1 MRQIQSGGGKAM
13 SFGKSRAKMLNE
25 NQSKLTF
32 DDVAGIEE
40 AKSELEE
47 IVEFLKDPRKFTK
60 LGGRIPKGVLLV
72 GPPGTGK
79 TILAKAIAGEAKVPF
94 FSISGS
100 DFVEM
105 FVGVGASRVR
115 DLFEQAKNK
124 LHVLYS

>member
-60 LGGRIPKGVLLV
+60 LVAVYL
-72 GPPGTGK
+72 
-79 TILAKAIAGEAKVPF
+79 
-94 FSISGS
+94 
-100 DFVEM
+100 
-105 FVGVGASRVR
+105 RV
-115 DLFEQAKNK
+115 
-124 LHVLYS
+124 SS